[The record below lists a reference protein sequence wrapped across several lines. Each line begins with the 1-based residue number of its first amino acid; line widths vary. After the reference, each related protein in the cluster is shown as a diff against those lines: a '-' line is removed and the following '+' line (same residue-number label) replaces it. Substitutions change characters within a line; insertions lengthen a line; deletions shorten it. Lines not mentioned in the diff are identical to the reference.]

1 MIVAKNLT
9 VQLGDRTALQNIS
22 FKIDQGNFLAVLG
35 PNGGGKSTLL
45 KSILGLISPSSGSL
59 GLGSEDLP
67 RRTLKIGYVPQV
79 KSLDRTFPAQSI
91 ELVATSVIGRW
102 PHRLSHKNHN
112 ISMAAL
118 DKVGAAHLAY
128 QSIRSLSGGELQ
140 RVFLARAI
148 IGDPHILLLDEPES
162 GIDVS
167 GTADLYTLLE
177 DLHTDAKVCIVIVTH
192 DWDVAFHHATHV
204 LLLNSQQIGFGRPEI
219 ALTESAIRNTF
230 GHVGHK
236 HETLAISSHS
246 PTDHDH
252 D

>member
-9 VQLGDRTALQNIS
+9 VQLGNRTALQDIC
-22 FKIDQGNFLAVLG
+22 FQIDQGNFLAVLG

-45 KSILGLISPSSGSL
+45 KSILGLISPTSGSL
-59 GLGSEDLP
+59 GLGSEEMP
-67 RRTLKIGYVPQV
+67 RRSLKIGYVPQI

-102 PHRLSHKNHN
+102 PHRLSRKNRN
-112 ISMAAL
+112 ISVAAL

-148 IGDPHILLLDEPES
+148 IDDPQILLLDEPES
-162 GIDVS
+162 GIDIS

-177 DLHTDAKVCIVIVTH
+177 RLHTEAKVCIVMVTH

-204 LLLNSQQIGFGRPEI
+204 LLLNNHQMGFGLPDI
-219 ALTESAIRNTF
+219 ALTDLAIRNTV

-236 HETLAISSHS
+236 HDTLASGTQSL
-246 PTDHDH
+246 TDHDH

>member
-1 MIVAKNLT
+1 MIAAKNLT
-9 VQLGDRTALQNIS
+9 VRLGDRTALQDIC

-45 KSILGLISPSSGSL
+45 KSILGLISPTSGSL
-59 GLGSEDLP
+59 ELGNVDLN
-67 RRTLKIGYVPQV
+67 RRDLKIGYVPQV

-102 PHRLSHKNHN
+102 PHRLSAKNRDV
-112 ISMAAL
+112 SMAAL
-118 DKVGAAHLAY
+118 DKVGASHLAY

-140 RVFLARAI
+140 RIFFARAI
-148 IGDPHILLLDEPES
+148 INDPQILLLDEPES

-167 GTADLYTLLE
+167 GTADLYMLLE
-177 DLHTDAKVCIVIVTH
+177 DLHTKANVCIVMVTH

-204 LLLNSQQIGFGRPEI
+204 LLLNSQQMGFGLPEI
-219 ALTESAIRNTF
+219 ALTDLAIRNTF

-236 HETLAISSHS
+236 HDTLAFGGRTL
-246 PTDHDH
+246 TDHNH